1 MKKEMR
7 LVMKDSR
14 QLVGSEAKSVEAQG
28 RLGVWGSLWVLA
40 LEVRRFGEAHSPQ
53 LTAHHGS

>member
-1 MKKEMR
+1 MR
-7 LVMKDSR
+7 LVVKDSR

-28 RLGVWGSLWVLA
+28 RLGVWGSLWALA
-40 LEVRRFGEAHSPQ
+40 LEVRSGEAHSPQ